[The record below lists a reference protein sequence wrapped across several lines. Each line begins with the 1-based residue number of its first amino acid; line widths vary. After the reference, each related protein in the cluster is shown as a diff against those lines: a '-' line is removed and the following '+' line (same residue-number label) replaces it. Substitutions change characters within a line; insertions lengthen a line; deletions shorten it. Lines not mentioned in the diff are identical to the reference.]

1 MLTFLSG
8 LLVGSSV
15 SLLTVVVL
23 KIFDTDKL
31 LDNQEYKIEIKSG
44 HNYRSG
50 VVKFSK
56 IKHKRGSKK

>member
-1 MLTFLSG
+1 MFTFLSG

-15 SLLTVVVL
+15 SLLTVVIL
-23 KIFDTDKL
+23 KIFNTDKL
-31 LDNQEYKIEIKSG
+31 LDNQEYKIEINSG

-56 IKHKRGSKK
+56 IRKKRTKK